1 MKSKLRRD
9 KYRSMETIVEA
20 LTLFQERH
28 GDSSFIVEVEVID
41 GLGGVRERRHQR

>member
-1 MKSKLRRD
+1 M
-9 KYRSMETIVEA
+9 EA

-41 GLGGVRERRHQR
+41 GLGGGKGKETSEMNPCVWT